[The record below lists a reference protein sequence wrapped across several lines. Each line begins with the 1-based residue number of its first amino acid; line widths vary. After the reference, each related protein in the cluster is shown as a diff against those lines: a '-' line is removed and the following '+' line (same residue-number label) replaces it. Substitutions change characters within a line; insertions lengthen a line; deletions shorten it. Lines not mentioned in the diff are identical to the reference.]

1 MIMRH
6 MTAFAFVLATSVAGA
21 GAQEFQIVKV
31 ASVTGS
37 TVDSLKPK
45 TIIFNDHR
53 VDERSDK
60 GAFIKYEE
68 WARTKPLERQFL
80 SLFPKF
86 SEGMIHRIVDGSK
99 KEMKDELQMYVTE
112 ARFKLSRP
120 AASIDLKQFATLPFI
135 EKIDPAIKHQV
146 IKASEV
152 SVLNDERSAA
162 NRNPDRPWCEGTGVS
177 LCTRSSYKLEGKLPI
192 GVALANKLRDS
203 ERKVSD
209 TVEFESELRLLK
221 ASDIDEAAMQK
232 LTGVNTPVAG
242 MLEQNMFHVNQVMRF
257 GKLIAVVQ
265 PNPADASSSVATVM
279 IALAISSHTLD
290 SKKKYQDVPVLRNM
304 VPSQVL
310 LGQSSFN
317 TGNSLS
323 AGLPV
328 YVRNRIKAIAGM
340 LDRG

>member
-21 GAQEFQIVKV
+21 RQEFQIVKV

-45 TIIFNDHR
+45 TIVFNDHR
-53 VDERSDK
+53 VDETSDK

-192 GVALANKLRDS
+192 GIALANKLRDS

-317 TGNSLS
+317 TGHSLS